1 MALIDTLIARNLLNS
16 GKTVNSVSPK
26 VNYSA
31 YKDVLNDRLWAQ
43 NMADRQM
50 AFQERMANSSYRRAV
65 ADLKAA
71 GLNPA
76 LAYHQGGA
84 YSPAGS
90 YATSGSSLANT
101 SANLAM
107 NRENNQY
114 KLTNTFIHGLFGV
127 FNTLLNGAF
136 SVAKAASFH

>member
-1 MALIDTLIARNLLNS
+1 MSLANTIALKLLNT
-16 GKTVNSVSPK
+16 GRTVSSISPN
-26 VNYSA
+26 VDYSA
-31 YKDVLNDRLWAQ
+31 VSDVLNDRKWAQ
-43 NMADRQM
+43 DMASRQM
-50 AFQERMANSSYRRAV
+50 EFQERMSNTAYQRAV

-76 LAYHQGGA
+76 LAYTGGA
-84 YSPAGS
+84 SSPAGS

-114 KLTNTFIHGLFGV
+114 KLTDTFIKGLFGV
-127 FNTLLNGAF
+127 FNTVLNGAF
-136 SVAKAASFH
+136 SVAKTASFQG